1 MINTIKHNGMGIIRE
16 PDGEDFY
23 IKSGKRTEEE
33 EKEVSE
39 YIAKWKIENKKQL
52 AEKEKVKK

>member
-1 MINTIKHNGMGIIRE
+1 MGILRE

-39 YIAKWKIENKKQL
+39 YIANWKIENKKQSS
-52 AEKEKVKK
+52 EKEEIKK